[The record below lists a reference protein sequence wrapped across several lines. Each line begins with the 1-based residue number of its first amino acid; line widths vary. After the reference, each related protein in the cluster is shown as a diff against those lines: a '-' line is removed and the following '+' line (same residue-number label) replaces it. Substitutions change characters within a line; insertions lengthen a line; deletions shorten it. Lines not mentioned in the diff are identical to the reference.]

1 MQSSRWISR
10 WAVLWFLTGGLIA
23 PPTLAGDGKPV
34 DAIQA
39 GVEIPEERLL
49 DVGILV
55 FEPGLSEQDEEIEDL
70 EAKGIFEGVRKA
82 EARYIAIQLQRT
94 LESTGNWGAVR
105 LVPAGNRVDV
115 MVSGGIINSTG
126 KTLEV
131 RLRVVDA
138 RGRVWL
144 KKKYEGKA
152 NVGAYHRK
160 EGDRRDPFQSLY
172 NRIANDIL
180 KVRNEKLDDEYTQTV
195 RRVSRLEFAR
205 DLAPAVFA
213 DYLSLDKKGRYSIEK
228 LPAEDDPMMERIG
241 KIRERDGMFV
251 DTLNEYY
258 ADFYTK
264 MSEPYD
270 SWRSF
275 SYEEQ
280 TQLDRL
286 KKKAKWAKILGA
298 AAVVGGA
305 AAGVKGGAGSI
316 LGQAGMIGGV
326 ALIRHG
332 ISQGGDIKMHV
343 EAMRE
348 LGASLDSDVSPMVID
363 VEGDV
368 TELTGSVETKYA
380 TWRQLLREIFATESG
395 IPVDPNTTTASHS
408 ISR

>member
-1 MQSSRWISR
+1 M
-10 WAVLWFLTGGLIA
+10 A

-34 DAIQA
+34 EAIQA

-55 FEPGLSEQDEEIEDL
+55 FEPGLSEQDVETEDL
-70 EAKGIFEGVRKA
+70 EAKGVFEGVRKA
-82 EARYIAIQLQRT
+82 EARYIPIQLQRT

-105 LVPAGNRVDV
+105 LIPAGNRVDV
-115 MVSGGIINSTG
+115 TVSGRIINSTG

-131 RLRVVDA
+131 SLRVVDA
-138 RGRVWL
+138 RSRVWL
-144 KKKYEGKA
+144 KKKYKGKA
-152 NVGAYHRK
+152 SVGAYHRK

-172 NRIANDIL
+172 NRIANDML
-180 KVRNEKLDDEYTQTV
+180 KVRNEKLDDEYAQTV
-195 RRVSRLEFAR
+195 RTVSRLEFAR

-213 DYLSLDKKGRYSIEK
+213 DYLSVDKKGRYSIEK
-228 LPAEDDPMMERIG
+228 LPAEDDPMMERIA

-251 DTLNEYY
+251 DTLCEYY

-264 MSEPYD
+264 MAEPYD

-280 TQLDRL
+280 TELDRL

-305 AAGVKGGAGSI
+305 AAGVKGGAGSVI
-316 LGQAGMIGGV
+316 GQVGVIGGI

-348 LGASLDSDVSPMVID
+348 LGTSLDSDVSPMLLE

-380 TWRQLLREIFATESG
+380 AWRQLLREIFATESG
-395 IPVDPNTTTASHS
+395 IPVDPNITTALVTSVTGS
-408 ISR
+408 PRR